1 MGGRGRRSAK
11 TAPTAVLERNSAC
24 DASCLQVPSPSGRRL
39 GGAGPRVPAHGS
51 TTSVQTA
58 GRACPNAGRCLAGN
72 VGPCRDG
79 GAGRADSAIRHS
91 GPALKGA
98 AALGAGAAAVRN
110 SGPHSVLQLGPAG
123 LLRASS
129 ATRAKPAL
137 RVFCRAAPPPHK
149 RSSSSS
155 VPPLLQVGMCPYI
168 TQQRSLLQFARPP
181 SPAPLSLFTTQF
193 MLPSIHIPPQAGDA
207 ARRCILTC
215 VGARAHCCSGEWR
228 MMREPPSLLRTPS
241 RVGSGHIPRRSSVEA
256 IAKQKL
262 RAGEGETEAGRKGG
276 REGPPPPHHSRAAAQ
291 PPTSVPQW

>member
-1 MGGRGRRSAK
+1 MAGRPRSDPSARVKPDSCWFRAWRELESWACAARQSSAGLGRSDPLAYHGRPRPTQRQNGADGGLGEKFGLRCQ
-11 TAPTAVLERNSAC
+11 L
-24 DASCLQVPSPSGRRL
+24 PSGSVTKRQASWRRRPARA
-39 GGAGPRVPAHGS
+39 GAWVH
-51 TTSVQTA
+51 TSVQTA

-98 AALGAGAAAVRN
+98 AALGAGAAAVTN

-155 VPPLLQVGMCPYI
+155 VPPLLQVGICPYVK
-168 TQQRSLLQFARPP
+168 QQRSLSQFARPP
-181 SPAPLSLFTTQF
+181 SPPSPTACLRLSSCFR
-193 MLPSIHIPPQAGDA
+193 PSTSPRKQA
-207 ARRCILTC
+207 
-215 VGARAHCCSGEWR
+215 
-228 MMREPPSLLRTPS
+228 MP
-241 RVGSGHIPRRSSVEA
+241 
-256 IAKQKL
+256 
-262 RAGEGETEAGRKGG
+262 
-276 REGPPPPHHSRAAAQ
+276 RAAA
-291 PPTSVPQW
+291 SLRVLVRGRIAAAANGG

>member
-24 DASCLQVPSPSGRRL
+24 DASCLQVPLPSGRRL
-39 GGAGPRVPAHGS
+39 GGASPCVPAYGC
-51 TTSVQTA
+51 TESVQTG

-155 VPPLLQVGMCPYI
+155 VPPLLQVGICPYVK
-168 TQQRSLLQFARPP
+168 QQRSLSQFARPP
-181 SPAPLSLFTTQF
+181 SPPSPSACLRLSSCFR
-193 MLPSIHIPPQAGDA
+193 PSTSPRKQA
-207 ARRCILTC
+207 
-215 VGARAHCCSGEWR
+215 
-228 MMREPPSLLRTPS
+228 MP
-241 RVGSGHIPRRSSVEA
+241 
-256 IAKQKL
+256 
-262 RAGEGETEAGRKGG
+262 
-276 REGPPPPHHSRAAAQ
+276 RAAASLRVLVQ
-291 PPTSVPQW
+291 GRIAAAANGG